1 MESSSKDAET
11 VYILACVQL
20 LFYAVLHYV
29 SGQCDVGATV
39 FTETNARTNN
49 AFYLNSAR
57 PVSCNGTINSFSYC
71 YYRPSRRQFDVY
83 VATFAVYR
91 LNSRG
96 TAYNPVSEVFQ
107 ARKTQKE
114 ISEIDFACFT
124 ITLKQRVSVETGDV
138 FGACV
143 INPSDRNMFRLDL
156 VGRGTDRL
164 RRISQPSRSQ
174 CSETAVPTSVSVS
187 GNTVTGTLYINA
199 MVVSND
205 ISESA
210 TTTDEVAITTNS
222 PTMTTDE
229 AIRTSATDTTDSMPA
244 PNSPSSAAG
253 PTAAAVVVV
262 LLILAGLIATVT
274 VIVIVWK
281 GKQKRNRPTS
291 SYTVSTHPR
300 QDVALGIDNMVYAV
314 DGGKESANNRKE
326 SEDYYEVSQE
336 HFYELT
342 ESNKMMELSSSYYA
356 EIGPF
361 NEVVNENVYESPL
374 DAKSISFVKLMEKNR
389 LEDIYGYEN
398 PYEVPAESED
408 HIYEQFSSWGIS
420 TITSGDVKI
429 AGHLGSGQFGSVE
442 QGVWK
447 RQGTQPVDVALKS
460 LTKTSEEDKVK
471 FLQEAAIMAQFR
483 HPNIIMLHG
492 VISEQHPIR
501 LVVELAKRGDLR
513 NLLRSLRPDPGQ
525 LLPGSTSSMLLKFSQ
540 QVALGMQYLSAKG
553 FVHRDLAARNVLVTQ
568 NNMCKV
574 ADFGMSRD
582 LNDENYYVS
591 QARGMIPV
599 KWTAPEALHYKKYST
614 ASDVWAYGC
623 LLYEI
628 WSLGHKPFENFEN
641 LETIQLVDSGQRLS
655 PPPGCSK
662 IIYQLMMH
670 CWHSESSQ
678 RPGFRDIVLMLVGSE
693 KMVLSIPKEDSS
705 TNPLAG
711 VLGAP
716 LEAGKNMYSQL
727 QNRYSRSVLTV

>member
-1 MESSSKDAET
+1 MLVGEFIA
-11 VYILACVQL
+11 IQL
-20 LFYAVLHYV
+20 LMCMCRSRYPGADQYHLIAITGVLLCFSVLHYV

-300 QDVALGIDNMVYAV
+300 QDVALGIGELCKICSEALIVYPRIV
-314 DGGKESANNRKE
+314 
-326 SEDYYEVSQE
+326 
-336 HFYELT
+336 T
-342 ESNKMMELSSSYYA
+342 
-356 EIGPF
+356 
-361 NEVVNENVYESPL
+361 
-374 DAKSISFVKLMEKNR
+374 
-389 LEDIYGYEN
+389 
-398 PYEVPAESED
+398 
-408 HIYEQFSSWGIS
+408 
-420 TITSGDVKI
+420 
-429 AGHLGSGQFGSVE
+429 
-442 QGVWK
+442 
-447 RQGTQPVDVALKS
+447 
-460 LTKTSEEDKVK
+460 
-471 FLQEAAIMAQFR
+471 
-483 HPNIIMLHG
+483 
-492 VISEQHPIR
+492 
-501 LVVELAKRGDLR
+501 VEL
-513 NLLRSLRPDPGQ
+513 N
-525 LLPGSTSSMLLKFSQ
+525 
-540 QVALGMQYLSAKG
+540 
-553 FVHRDLAARNVLVTQ
+553 
-568 NNMCKV
+568 
-574 ADFGMSRD
+574 
-582 LNDENYYVS
+582 
-591 QARGMIPV
+591 
-599 KWTAPEALHYKKYST
+599 
-614 ASDVWAYGC
+614 
-623 LLYEI
+623 
-628 WSLGHKPFENFEN
+628 
-641 LETIQLVDSGQRLS
+641 
-655 PPPGCSK
+655 
-662 IIYQLMMH
+662 
-670 CWHSESSQ
+670 
-678 RPGFRDIVLMLVGSE
+678 
-693 KMVLSIPKEDSS
+693 
-705 TNPLAG
+705 
-711 VLGAP
+711 
-716 LEAGKNMYSQL
+716 
-727 QNRYSRSVLTV
+727 